1 MFKNKEGKVR
11 SGWKIA
17 AVLAIFLGVITVMS
31 IIVGSIASVI
41 LLATGDLVTEV
52 GTLVP
57 SFTEQGQNVMKII
70 NQVMM
75 YVQELVTI
83 LIAILAW
90 KISTK
95 RKLSDMGFTPI
106 RTNYKDFITG
116 LLFGAG
122 SLTFVF
128 AALLISGQAEVV
140 TWTPQFSV
148 SQLISLFMFI
158 LVGFAEE
165 LLCRGYIISVLRQ
178 TKSILAIYLISGAIF
193 ALLHSANPGIGILP
207 YINLILIGVLWA
219 YSYMRSGNIW
229 LPIGYH
235 ITWNY
240 FQGCVFGF
248 KVSGTTEKGIL
259 TTTYRTNN
267 IFNGGDFGPE
277 GGLFVTLVIVFG
289 FLAIRYYYRNKRFD
303 FLAMDPAPV
312 LNAENLTTMTAA
324 EQSNNDTNTL

>member
-1 MFKNKEGKVR
+1 MFKNREGKVR

-17 AVLAIFLGVITVMS
+17 AVLAIFLSSITVIS
-31 IIVGSIASVI
+31 IIIGAISSSI
-41 LLATGDLVTEV
+41 LLVTGDLKTEA
-52 GTLVP
+52 GSMVP
-57 SFTEQGQNVMKII
+57 IFTEHGQNVMTAI
-70 NQVMM
+70 NRVMM
-75 YVQELVTI
+75 FVQEILTI

-106 RTNYKDFITG
+106 KSNFKDLIAG

-128 AALLISGQAEVV
+128 AALVLSGQAEV
-140 TWTPQFSV
+140 TSWAPSFSV
-148 SQLISLFMFI
+148 SQIIALFMFI

-178 TKSILAIYLISGAIF
+178 TKSILAIYIISGVIF
-193 ALLHSANPGIGILP
+193 ALMHSANSGIGLLP
-207 YINLILIGVLWA
+207 YMNLILIGMLWA
-219 YSYMRSGNIW
+219 YSYMKSGNIW

-240 FQGCVFGF
+240 FQGDVFGF

-259 TTTYRTNN
+259 TTSYPKNN

-277 GGLFVTLVIVFG
+277 GGLFVTLVIVLG
-289 FLAIRYYYRNKRFD
+289 FLAIRYYYRNKQFD
-303 FLAMDPAPV
+303 FLAMDPPAMIVSNEDALV
-312 LNAENLTTMTAA
+312 LATE
-324 EQSNNDTNTL
+324 EQNIEDMK

>member
-1 MFKNKEGKVR
+1 MFKNREGKVR

-17 AVLAIFLGVITVMS
+17 AVLAIFLSSITVIS
-31 IIVGSIASVI
+31 IIIGAISSSI
-41 LLATGDLVTEV
+41 LLVTGDLKTEA
-52 GTLVP
+52 GSMVP
-57 SFTEQGQNVMKII
+57 IFTEHGQKVMTAI
-70 NQVMM
+70 NRVMM
-75 YVQELVTI
+75 FVQEILTI

-106 RTNYKDFITG
+106 KSNFKDLIAG

-128 AALLISGQAEVV
+128 AALVLSGQAEV
-140 TWTPQFSV
+140 TSWAPSFSV
-148 SQLISLFMFI
+148 SQIIALFMFI

-178 TKSILAIYLISGAIF
+178 TKSILAIYIISGVIF
-193 ALLHSANPGIGILP
+193 ALMHSANSGIGLLP
-207 YINLILIGVLWA
+207 YMNLILIGMLWA
-219 YSYMRSGNIW
+219 YSYMKSGNIW

-240 FQGCVFGF
+240 FQGDVFGF

-259 TTTYRTNN
+259 TTSYPKNN

-277 GGLFVTLVIVFG
+277 GGLFVTLVIVLG
-289 FLAIRYYYRNKRFD
+289 FLAIRYYYRNKQFD
-303 FLAMDPAPV
+303 FLAMDPPAMIVSNEDALV
-312 LNAENLTTMTAA
+312 LATE
-324 EQSNNDTNTL
+324 EQNIEDMK

>member
-17 AVLAIFLGVITVMS
+17 AVMAIFLGVITVLS
-31 IIVGSIASVI
+31 IIVGSVASAI
-41 LLATGDLVTEV
+41 LMVTGDISTEV
-52 GTLVP
+52 GSLMPT
-57 SFTEQGQNVMKII
+57 FTEHGQNVMKII

-75 YVQELVTI
+75 YVQEIITI

-90 KISTK
+90 KLSTK

-106 RTNYKDFITG
+106 RTDYRDFITG

-128 AALLISGQAEVV
+128 AALILTGQAEVA
-140 TWTPQFSV
+140 TWTPQFSM
-148 SQLISLFMFI
+148 SQLISLLMFI

-178 TKSILAIYLISGAIF
+178 TKSLLAIYLISGAIF

-259 TTTYRTNN
+259 STTYRTNT
-267 IFNGGDFGPE
+267 ILNGGDFGPE
-277 GGLFVTLVIVFG
+277 GGLFVTLVIVLG
-289 FLAIRYYYRNKRFD
+289 FLAIRYYYKNKHFD
-303 FLAMDPAPV
+303 FLAMDPSPASSDG
-312 LNAENLTTMTAA
+312 NLASLTD
-324 EQSNNDTNTL
+324 ERSSDDIIR

>member
-1 MFKNKEGKVR
+1 MFKNREGKVR

-17 AVLAIFLGVITVMS
+17 AVLAIFLSSITVIS
-31 IIVGSIASVI
+31 IIIGAISSSV
-41 LLATGDLVTEV
+41 LLVTGDLKTEA
-52 GTLVP
+52 GSMVP
-57 SFTEQGQNVMKII
+57 IFTEHGQKVMTAI
-70 NQVMM
+70 NRVMM
-75 YVQELVTI
+75 FVQEILTI

-106 RTNYKDFITG
+106 KSNFKDLIAG

-128 AALLISGQAEVV
+128 AALVLSGQAEV
-140 TWTPQFSV
+140 TSWAPSFSV
-148 SQLISLFMFI
+148 SQIIALFMFI

-178 TKSILAIYLISGAIF
+178 TKSILAIYIISGVIF
-193 ALLHSANPGIGILP
+193 ALMHSANSGIGLLP
-207 YINLILIGVLWA
+207 YMNLILIGMLWA
-219 YSYMRSGNIW
+219 YSYMKSGNIW

-240 FQGCVFGF
+240 FQGDVFGF

-259 TTTYRTNN
+259 TTSYPKNN

-277 GGLFVTLVIVFG
+277 GGLFVTLVIVLG
-289 FLAIRYYYRNKRFD
+289 FLAIRYYYRNKQFD
-303 FLAMDPAPV
+303 FLAMDPPAMIVSNEDALV
-312 LNAENLTTMTAA
+312 LATE
-324 EQSNNDTNTL
+324 EQNIEDMK